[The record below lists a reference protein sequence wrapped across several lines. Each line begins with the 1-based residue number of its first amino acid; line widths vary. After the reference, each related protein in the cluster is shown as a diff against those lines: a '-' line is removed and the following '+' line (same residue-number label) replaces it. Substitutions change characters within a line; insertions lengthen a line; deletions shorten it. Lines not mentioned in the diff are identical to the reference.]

1 MEPAIEGPE
10 LVKMVSTVMKAAGD
24 GDSHRTVDGL
34 QQLGRQRVTAS
45 LLSAT
50 GAGKKVIGTSRTPPH
65 TLPTAKRHN
74 PGWSGLSL

>member
-1 MEPAIEGPE
+1 MEPAIEGPD

-50 GAGKKVIGTSRTPPH
+50 GAGKKVIGTPAPLPTPP
-65 TLPTAKRHN
+65 LSRSAIILD
-74 PGWSGLSL
+74 GLALSL